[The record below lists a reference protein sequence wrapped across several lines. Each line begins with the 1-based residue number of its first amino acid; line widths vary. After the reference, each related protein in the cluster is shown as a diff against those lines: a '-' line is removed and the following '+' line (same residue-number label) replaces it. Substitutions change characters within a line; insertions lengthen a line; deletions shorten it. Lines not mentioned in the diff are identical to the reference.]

1 MDARKYDRFA
11 DLLTQILHE
20 YSKLQAHTRVG
31 KDLRAEMLDLIMRS
45 RELNDQIAAVDD
57 KGWL

>member
-20 YSKLQAHTRVG
+20 YAKLQAFTRVG
-31 KDLRAEMLDLIMRS
+31 KDLRAEMLDLVMRS